1 MEVGEWSISS
11 PASKFLLGAPWA
23 EKLVHGWVHPL
34 RFSSNQLR
42 VIGSCSSWHPGL
54 FKQMAAC
61 TSDIQVAFTTD
72 SSEVVL
78 DLNIDEV
85 PKGASSVLQLLK
97 ATYFKKL
104 SSVFVTVDGKPYK
117 NFSLDDAG
125 EHTLSIHL
133 ETETSED
140 NLARLPGFNDTHHVY
155 VYLPCLQ
162 SASVKNLRGNG
173 TFFSPDE
180 PKKKLVVF
188 GDSIAQGF
196 VVERPDKTWP
206 HCLAKRM
213 KLDVVNQGIGGQVY
227 QPGSYT
233 FIEDASLV
241 IVALGANYRYEKC
254 TKSQVTYD
262 IQNSLWQISQ
272 MYADTRVVVLTP
284 TPYFEETYP
293 THPYSCFAEVSQII
307 EEIAGKFGLQCI
319 SGEKLL
325 PQEKKYFADDV
336 HPNSKGAALL
346 AKNLFEAL
354 KQPVQDSLF

>member
-1 MEVGEWSISS
+1 MEVGAWSISS
-11 PASKFLLGAPWA
+11 PASKFLLGAPWS

-34 RFSSNQLR
+34 RISPNQLR

-54 FKQMAAC
+54 FKQMVAC

-78 DLNIDEV
+78 DLKIDKV

-97 ATYFKKL
+97 ATYLKKL

-125 EHTLSIHL
+125 EQTLSMHL

-140 NLARLPGFNDTHHVY
+140 DLARLPGFNDTHHVS

-162 SASVKNLRGNG
+162 SASIKNLRGNG
-173 TFFSPDE
+173 TFFSTDE

-206 HCLAKRM
+206 RRLAKRM
-213 KLDVVNQGIGGQVY
+213 KLEVVNQGIGGQVY
-227 QPGSYT
+227 QPGS
-233 FIEDASLV
+233 
-241 IVALGANYRYEKC
+241 
-254 TKSQVTYD
+254 
-262 IQNSLWQISQ
+262 
-272 MYADTRVVVLTP
+272 
-284 TPYFEETYP
+284 
-293 THPYSCFAEVSQII
+293 
-307 EEIAGKFGLQCI
+307 
-319 SGEKLL
+319 
-325 PQEKKYFADDV
+325 
-336 HPNSKGAALL
+336 
-346 AKNLFEAL
+346 
-354 KQPVQDSLF
+354 

>member
-11 PASKFLLGAPWA
+11 PASKFLLGAPWS
-23 EKLVHGWVHPL
+23 EKLAQGWVHPL
-34 RFSSNQLR
+34 RISPNQLR

-61 TSDIQVAFTTD
+61 TSDILVSFTTD
-72 SSEVVL
+72 SSEVAL
-78 DLNIDEV
+78 DLKIDEL

-97 ATYFKKL
+97 ATYLKKL
-104 SSVFVTVDGKPYK
+104 SFVFVTVDGKPHK
-117 NFSLDDAG
+117 SFLLDDAG

-140 NLARLPGFNDTHHVY
+140 NLARLPGFNDTHHVS

-162 SASVKNLRGNG
+162 SAFVKNLRGNG

-180 PKKKLVVF
+180 PKKKLAVF

-206 HCLAKRM
+206 RSLAKRM

-254 TKSQVTYD
+254 SKSQVTYD

-284 TPYFEETYP
+284 TPYFEDTYP
-293 THPYSCFAEVSQII
+293 THPYSCFAEIPQII
-307 EEIAGKFGLQCI
+307 EEVAGKFGLQCI

-354 KQPVQDSLF
+354 KQPAQDSLF

>member
-11 PASKFLLGAPWA
+11 PASKFLLGAPWS

-61 TSDIQVAFTTD
+61 TSDILVSFITD

-97 ATYFKKL
+97 AAYFKKL

-140 NLARLPGFNDTHHVY
+140 NLARLPGFNDTHHVS

-162 SASVKNLRGNG
+162 S
-173 TFFSPDE
+173 
-180 PKKKLVVF
+180 
-188 GDSIAQGF
+188 
-196 VVERPDKTWP
+196 
-206 HCLAKRM
+206 
-213 KLDVVNQGIGGQVY
+213 
-227 QPGSYT
+227 
-233 FIEDASLV
+233 
-241 IVALGANYRYEKC
+241 
-254 TKSQVTYD
+254 
-262 IQNSLWQISQ
+262 
-272 MYADTRVVVLTP
+272 
-284 TPYFEETYP
+284 
-293 THPYSCFAEVSQII
+293 
-307 EEIAGKFGLQCI
+307 
-319 SGEKLL
+319 
-325 PQEKKYFADDV
+325 
-336 HPNSKGAALL
+336 
-346 AKNLFEAL
+346 
-354 KQPVQDSLF
+354 